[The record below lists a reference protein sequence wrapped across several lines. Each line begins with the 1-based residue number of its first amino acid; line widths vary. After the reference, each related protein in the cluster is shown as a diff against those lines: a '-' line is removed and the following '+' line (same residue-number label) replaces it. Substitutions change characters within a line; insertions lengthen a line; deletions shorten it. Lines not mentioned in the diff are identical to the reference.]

1 MKLFTDSR
9 LIGDLRTPQRGVF
22 STADLKT
29 ALNEKHPAAF
39 GTRIRALVNNGILM
53 RFTRGFYV
61 TEDFSLETL
70 SQRIAP
76 QSCISFGTVLANSLV
91 IGTKP
96 THRILSTKV
105 GPTRSY
111 KALGFEI
118 MHLGIAQKLAFGYE
132 VRDGIRFASTEKAIL
147 DVLYFHLRGRKFP
160 FDIYS
165 DLNLGRL
172 NLERVRECLLQ
183 YTNPKFVTFAKN
195 VLEIK

>member
-1 MKLFTDSR
+1 MKLFDDSQ
-9 LIGDLRTPQRGVF
+9 LIGGFTTPQRGVF

-39 GTRIRALVNNGILM
+39 GRRISALINRGGLF

-61 TEDFSLETL
+61 SQDFSLETL

-76 QSCISFGTVLANSLV
+76 QSCISFGTVLVNSLV

-96 THRILSTKV
+96 SRRIVSTKV

-118 MHLGIAQKLAFGYE
+118 THLGITQKLAFGFE
-132 VRDGIRFASTEKAIL
+132 VRDGIRFANPEKAVL

-165 DLNLGRL
+165 DLNLGKL
-172 NLERVRECLLQ
+172 NLDLVHEYLLK
-183 YTNPKFVTFAKN
+183 YPNPKFVTFAKN
-195 VLEIK
+195 VLELK